1 MLQTTHR
8 LWSAA
13 DPHGEVHWW
22 FFESYIGRIEP
33 TKSWESTA
41 RCVAI
46 EVVLADVQMVVQV
59 KERWDCGFWA
69 LLHFLALAPA
79 GHAHVTDQSW
89 CALAR
94 KLVCSSCLCS
104 FILLIN
110 DPLDG
115 RYLHY
120 EINLKI
126 LEWLSQ
132 QTNYRL
138 SYRFGPL
145 TKNVSIEYVSGMRE
159 TQYAMEW
166 LQRQSSSYPLT
177 LQLIQVLFASRKP
190 ILSSLAGT
198 WLILSKWYY
207 KQRLSYRLN
216 FSTDYLMLQV
226 VPPRIWLP
234 PM

>member
-1 MLQTTHR
+1 M
-8 LWSAA
+8 
-13 DPHGEVHWW
+13 
-22 FFESYIGRIEP
+22 
-33 TKSWESTA
+33 
-41 RCVAI
+41 
-46 EVVLADVQMVVQV
+46 LADVQMVVQV

-79 GHAHVTDQSW
+79 GHANRNRSSW

-94 KLVCSSCLCS
+94 NSASFVCSSCLCS

-126 LEWLSQ
+126 LELLWQ
-132 QTNYRL
+132 QTNYCL

-159 TQYAMEW
+159 TQYAME
-166 LQRQSSSYPLT
+166 
-177 LQLIQVLFASRKP
+177 
-190 ILSSLAGT
+190 
-198 WLILSKWYY
+198 
-207 KQRLSYRLN
+207 
-216 FSTDYLMLQV
+216 
-226 VPPRIWLP
+226 
-234 PM
+234 